1 MNEYPDWVELVSYL
15 GLDPITVWIEYRFLL
30 YAGLILLTALVLTGL
45 YWVALRARSVI
56 ANYKHSFADR
66 MAFYRS
72 IYDMEEH
79 LHEPLF
85 AALGG
90 EPLVYAVPAVAAED
104 VPGFRKSVG
113 HVLLTRTKL
122 IFASNGQ
129 KIEFPLGSFNDANVK
144 DGKKYMELK
153 LIFDKR
159 KPQFHLLGISRDH
172 AQEIFMK
179 MHAFRV
185 AIRETNPSPETTL

>member
-30 YAGLILLTALVLTGL
+30 YAGLILLAALVLTGI
-45 YWVALRARSVI
+45 YWAALRAHSVI
-56 ANYKHSFADR
+56 ANYRHSFTDR

-72 IYDMEEH
+72 IDDMEKH

-185 AIRETNPSPETTL
+185 AIRETNP

>member
-1 MNEYPDWVELVSYL
+1 MNEYPDWVEIVSLL
-15 GLDPITVWIEYRFLL
+15 GLDPITVWVEYRFFL
-30 YAGLILLTALVLTGL
+30 YAGILLLAALLL
-45 YWVALRARSVI
+45 AAIYWVALRARGVI

-72 IYDMEEH
+72 IYDMKEN

-113 HVLLTRTKL
+113 HVLLTRTRL

-129 KIEFPLGSFNDANVK
+129 KIEFPLESFNDANVK
-144 DGKKYMELK
+144 DGKKHMELK

-185 AIRETNPSPETTL
+185 AIRDTNS

>member
-30 YAGLILLTALVLTGL
+30 YAGLILLAALVLTGI
-45 YWVALRARSVI
+45 YWFALRARSVI
-56 ANYKHSFADR
+56 ANYRHSFADR

-72 IYDMEEH
+72 IDDMEEH

-129 KIEFPLGSFNDANVK
+129 KIEFPLNSFNDANVR

-185 AIRETNPSPETTL
+185 AIRETNP

>member
-1 MNEYPDWVELVSYL
+1 MNEYPDWVEIVSLL
-15 GLDPITVWIEYRFLL
+15 GLDPITVWVEYRFFL
-30 YAGLILLTALVLTGL
+30 YAGILLFAALLLAGI
-45 YWVALRARSVI
+45 YWVALRARVVI

-72 IYDMEEH
+72 IYDMEEN

-113 HVLLTRTKL
+113 HVLLTRTRL

-129 KIEFPLGSFNDANVK
+129 KIEFPLESFNDANVK

-185 AIRETNPSPETTL
+185 AIRETNP

>member
-1 MNEYPDWVELVSYL
+1 MNEYPDWVEIVSLL
-15 GLDPITVWIEYRFLL
+15 GLDPITVWVEYRFFL
-30 YAGLILLTALVLTGL
+30 YAGILLFAALLLAGI
-45 YWVALRARSVI
+45 YWVALRARGVI

-72 IYDMEEH
+72 IYDMEEN

-122 IFASNGQ
+122 IFTSNGQ
-129 KIEFPLGSFNDANVK
+129 KIEFPLESFNDANVK

-185 AIRETNPSPETTL
+185 AIRETNP

>member
-30 YAGLILLTALVLTGL
+30 YAGLILLAALVLTGI

-56 ANYKHSFADR
+56 ANYRHSFADR

-72 IYDMEEH
+72 IDDMEAH

-144 DGKKYMELK
+144 DGRKYMELK

-185 AIRETNPSPETTL
+185 AIRETKL

>member
-1 MNEYPDWVELVSYL
+1 MAATFPKRRSARTQAGAFLERAELLVRHRHRP
-15 GLDPITVWIEYRFLL
+15 GQTDAR
-30 YAGLILLTALVLTGL
+30 LIVGAELEVG
-45 YWVALRARSVI
+45 
-56 ANYKHSFADR
+56 HSFADR

-72 IYDMEEH
+72 IYDMEEN

-113 HVLLTRTKL
+113 HVLLTRTRL

-129 KIEFPLGSFNDANVK
+129 KIEFPLESFNDANVK

-185 AIRETNPSPETTL
+185 AIRETNP

>member
-1 MNEYPDWVELVSYL
+1 MNEYPDWFELVSYL

-30 YAGLILLTALVLTGL
+30 YAGLILLAALVLTGI

-56 ANYKHSFADR
+56 ANYRHSFADR

-72 IYDMEEH
+72 IDDMEEH

-129 KIEFPLGSFNDANVK
+129 KIEFPLNSFNDANVR

-185 AIRETNPSPETTL
+185 AIRETNP